1 MDRRITLVFVA
12 LLVVLGGYIWYTF
25 LRADAPPLVA
35 PTPAPTTI
43 LFLSLDQ
50 TKVQAV
56 EVRDVKN
63 NQATRVVRDGANW
76 KMEQPKQGEA
86 DATRIDD
93 LLFDFARLEANRK
106 LETPGDLAGFGLNP
120 PQYQV
125 NLSLEGGTPVTI
137 QIGNENP
144 DGTHLYAMKNGDAA
158 VYLVDS
164 SQREQIEKFVSAPP
178 YTPTPSPTA
187 EPSATPE
194 PSSTLTPGP
203 SGTPAPSPTP

>member
-35 PTPAPTTI
+35 PTPEPTTI

-50 TKVQAV
+50 SKVQAV

-63 NQATRVVRDGANW
+63 NQATRVVRDGASW

-93 LLFDFARLEANRK
+93 LVFDFARLEAERK
-106 LETPGDLAGFGLNP
+106 LDTPGDLAGFGLNP

-125 NLSLEGGTPVTI
+125 NLSLEGGEPVTI
-137 QIGNENP
+137 QIGNGNP
-144 DGTHLYAMKNGDAA
+144 DGTYLYAMKNGDAA
-158 VYLVDS
+158 VYLVDAS
-164 SQREQIEKFVSAPP
+164 SGEQIKEFVSMPP

-187 EPSATPE
+187 P
-194 PSSTLTPGP
+194 
-203 SGTPAPSPTP
+203 PSPTPEATLTPAAAETPAGTPTP